1 MYAQGYMPEADAD
14 LLRKAMKGFGT
25 DEKTLIRILADKDPI
40 QINAIKTAYHAR
52 HKRHLLQDVQGETS
66 GWLEE
71 GLCAIIRGPLQQD
84 VVYLRQGTEGPGT
97 KEKILNDVLLGR
109 SNADMQAIK
118 AEFQKT
124 YRTSLESVIKGELS
138 MKTERHFLM
147 VLAANR
153 AEESAPVIPQQV
165 DQDVMDIYRATE
177 GKVGTD
183 ELLVCSILSQRSD
196 RQIGAIAHT
205 YKQKF
210 TRDLETVIKKEF
222 SGHMELA
229 LLHQLRTGTD
239 RAMRDALLL
248 EDAMAGM
255 GTEDRLLVNRV
266 VRMHWDRNHMM
277 QVKGAYQHHFHKS
290 VTSRIRGET
299 SGDYERLMCACF
311 GE

>member
-1 MYAQGYMPEADAD
+1 MPEADAD

-25 DEKTLIRILADKDPI
+25 DEKTLIRVLADKDPI

-66 GWLEE
+66 GWFEE

-84 VVYLRQGTEGPGT
+84 VVYLRQGTAGPGT
-97 KEKILNDVLLGR
+97 KEKILNDVLLSR

-118 AEFQKT
+118 AEFQRT
-124 YRTSLESVIKGELS
+124 YRQSLESVIKGELS

-210 TRDLETVIKKEF
+210 TRDLETVIKKVI
-222 SGHMELA
+222 SLCSSYKY
-229 LLHQLRTGTD
+229 R
-239 RAMRDALLL
+239 
-248 EDAMAGM
+248 
-255 GTEDRLLVNRV
+255 
-266 VRMHWDRNHMM
+266 
-277 QVKGAYQHHFHKS
+277 
-290 VTSRIRGET
+290 
-299 SGDYERLMCACF
+299 
-311 GE
+311 